1 MPTKVLTLCQNQE
14 TEMEEHLLSL
24 GVPKEVFDYVVMPLL
39 IFCARVMD
47 VSINT
52 LRIMFVM
59 NGKKKIAPILGF
71 FESLIWLL
79 AIGQIFQNVNN
90 PMSYVGYAGGF
101 AMGTF
106 IGMTIEE
113 KLALGRVLVRVI
125 TPEPMIELIDYMK
138 ERNFRFTNVGGEGRF
153 GKVNLLFTVMKRED
167 LQEYVEKIKSINDKA
182 FYTIESVKRISED
195 DLNVMED
202 RPRFT
207 TKLRGLVRK

>member
-1 MPTKVLTLCQNQE
+1 
-14 TEMEEHLLSL
+14 MEEHLLSL

-90 PMSYVGYAGGF
+90 PMSYIGYAGGF

-106 IGMTIEE
+106 VGMTIEE

-125 TPEPMIELIDYMK
+125 TPEPMVELIDYMK

-167 LQEYVEKIKSINDKA
+167 LPEYVEKIKSINDKA

-195 DLNVMED
+195 DVNVMED

-207 TKLRGLVRK
+207 TKLRSLVRK

>member
-1 MPTKVLTLCQNQE
+1 
-14 TEMEEHLLSL
+14 MEEHLLSL

-59 NGKKKIAPILGF
+59 NGKKNIAPILGF

-106 IGMTIEE
+106 VGMTIEE

-182 FYTIESVKRISED
+182 FYTIESVRRISED

-207 TKLRGLVRK
+207 AKLRGLVRK